1 MTTIQAMT
9 TSSRN
14 RESCLEAEARQPAL
28 MMPSSGGPAACAL
41 AANQS
46 TRSLR
51 QSILTLICVLAA
63 PAAALFIQTG
73 SPDLSGNDSYYHVR
87 MAEMLPS
94 VGFVKS
100 FPWLHW
106 TIFRDE
112 FVSHHHG
119 FHVVLAPLVWLSQL
133 LTGSPIWGGKA
144 VSVVGALLTAWLMNL
159 ILKQRSAP
167 HPWIWL
173 LLILI
178 LPWHFWL
185 RQSFARAPVIAL
197 PLLLGATLFM
207 LKRRPLGMA
216 VLGFIFTHVYGGVVL
231 FPLVP
236 AAFVAAAF
244 LARTDLKRPVWCAL
258 SACIGLA
265 AGLVINPYFP
275 GNIAFLKTQIFET
288 GLGAPAE
295 VGGEWKSFDA
305 WFLFQMSA
313 PLALVWAGAL
323 VKRLRSGARID
334 APGLAMLILNLGFLV
349 LTIKARRF
357 VEYWP
362 VFALLDAAFLATIN
376 SAAKHAGGAG
386 EIDDRMRRWMD
397 LPGLRLATGVVAGV
411 AILMTGAFNVGITR
425 FHARPGHDDAAL
437 AGAMAN
443 LKTNSPQGSLVL
455 TDDWD
460 IFPACFYHNTHNRYA
475 VGLDPVFTSA
485 KYPEI
490 WERYRIITR
499 GEAPDKVWTEPR
511 TGPRLARLDDIRTEF
526 GAEYVLV
533 ARDHGKLYHQLMGAQ
548 ERFERIWPPIATTN
562 PQNGRQPAYAVYRA
576 LPPAHGDQSA
586 ALGFV
591 Q

>member
-1 MTTIQAMT
+1 VSLSIIAVAGAAM
-9 TSSRN
+9 
-14 RESCLEAEARQPAL
+14 
-28 MMPSSGGPAACAL
+28 
-41 AANQS
+41 
-46 TRSLR
+46 
-51 QSILTLICVLAA
+51 
-63 PAAALFIQTG
+63 FIQTG
-73 SPDLSGNDSYYHVR
+73 SRQLSGNDSYYHVR

-94 VGFVKS
+94 VGFVKT

-119 FHVVLAPLVWLSQL
+119 FHVVLAPLVWLSKL
-133 LTGSPIWGGKA
+133 ITGSPIWGGKA
-144 VSVVGALLTAWLMNL
+144 VSIVGALLTAWLVHL
-159 ILKQRSAP
+159 ILTQRGTS
-167 HPWIWL
+167 HRWL
-173 LLILI
+173 WVLLILI

-207 LKRRPLGMA
+207 LKQRPLGMA

-244 LARTDLKRPVWCAL
+244 LTRSELKRPIWCAVC
-258 SACIGLA
+258 ACIGLG

-275 GNIAFLKTQIFET
+275 GNIAFLKTQILDT

-295 VGGEWKSFDA
+295 VGGEWKPFDA

-313 PLALVWAGAL
+313 PLALVWVGAL
-323 VKRLRSGARID
+323 VKRLRCDERID
-334 APGLAMLILNLGFLV
+334 ASGLAMLILNLGFLV

-362 VFALLDAAFLATIN
+362 VFALLDAAFLATTTT
-376 SAAKHAGGAG
+376 SPLDLYRRMWTSRSSVRFALGALAAIAIVLVGAY
-386 EIDDRMRRWMD
+386 
-397 LPGLRLATGVVAGV
+397 
-411 AILMTGAFNVGITR
+411 NVGITR
-425 FHARPGHDDAAL
+425 YSARPGHDDGAL
-437 AGAMAN
+437 AGAMDY
-443 LKTNSPQGSLVL
+443 LKFNSPAGALVL

-511 TGPRLARLDDIRTEF
+511 TGPRLATLDDIRTEF
-526 GAEYVLV
+526 GADYVLV
-533 ARDHGKLYHQLMGAQ
+533 ARDHGKLYHQLMSDGQKFKRA
-548 ERFERIWPPIATTN
+548 WPAVTTTS
-562 PQNGRQPAYAVYRA
+562 PQNERQPAYALFRVNEY
-576 LPPAHGDQSA
+576 P
-586 ALGFV
+586 
-591 Q
+591 